1 MNFEHEIRIIIS
13 DDHFFVVNAFK
24 ELLEN
29 YEGIKVVGT
38 ANSPQRAAL
47 KAVEIKPDV
56 IMFDLDYGHRG
67 NIEDSVIAIRQIRAG
82 SPNTRILAVTAYDSL
97 MEHATLADAD
107 KVVHKN
113 DLFSK
118 EELIDCI
125 LDTYNARTL
134 EEPSII
140 PYKPLSKREQEVLNE
155 MVIGK
160 SDRQI
165 AEVLSIAIS
174 TVKHHNQ
181 NIFSKLGV
189 ANRKEAIF
197 HAAKY
202 NLAKKNN
209 DDETSD

>member
-1 MNFEHEIRIIIS
+1 MNSEHEIRIIIS
-13 DDHFFVVNAFK
+13 DDHFFTVDAFK

-29 YEGIKVVGT
+29 FEGIKVVGT

-47 KAVEIKPDV
+47 KTVEMKPDV
-56 IMFDLDYGHRG
+56 IIFDLDYGHRG
-67 NIEDSVIAIRQIRAG
+67 NIDDSVLAIRQIRAG
-82 SPNTRILAVTAYDSL
+82 TPNTRILAVTAYDSL
-97 MEHATLADAD
+97 MEHATMANAD

-125 LDTYNARTL
+125 LETYNSRTL
-134 EEPSII
+134 EEPSIE

-160 SDRQI
+160 SDREI
-165 AEVLSIAIS
+165 AEVLSIAVS

-189 ANRKEAIF
+189 SNRKEAIF
-197 HAAKY
+197 YAVKY
-202 NLAKKNN
+202 NLVKMSNN
-209 DDETSD
+209 DEISA